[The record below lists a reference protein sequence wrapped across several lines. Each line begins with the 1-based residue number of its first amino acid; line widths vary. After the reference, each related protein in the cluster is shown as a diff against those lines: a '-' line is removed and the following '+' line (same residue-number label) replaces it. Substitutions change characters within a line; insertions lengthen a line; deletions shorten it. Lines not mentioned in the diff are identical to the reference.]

1 MNVGTQTEG
10 MVTKCFSQQTGDDIG
25 EWDIGEEQ
33 TLVQEINV
41 SELKAM
47 ITGDGEVMNISVNQ
61 SAVTKKRTQNAQVQ
75 TGKWGKDKAIQTD
88 WVLRKIDIEDSWKS
102 DREALLHFL
111 GRHKFYASLKE
122 EFKVPDLI
130 TPIENLD
137 PEEMAEESK
146 KWRVGEFKWNFE
158 WGNEEQNKGKT
169 QNQNNDETK
178 GRRDKKEKKD
188 KSEKTLEINFEK
200 KKEAEKGGLGTKV
213 NLNAQRKEGEDKE
226 NTKDGNNNE
235 SKRKNEDTQKTE
247 KARKRRIEVKQT
259 NLDTLKGTNWL
270 DDEIV
275 NSYFELI
282 SNEES
287 YVMNSFF
294 FPRLHLNGHIAVK
307 RWTKKVNIFA
317 YERVLIPVHLGNHW
331 CLAIINIKSKSI
343 IYYDSFNGRNQRY
356 LETLL
361 AYLDAEAKE
370 KEEISFDK
378 SEWIV
383 AMKKDIPRQQNGYD
397 CGVFICQYAKYE
409 VAKREMNFSQKDI
422 PQIRIKMMEELQQ
435 GTLQN

>member
-200 KKEAEKGGLGTKV
+200 KKKQK
-213 NLNAQRKEGEDKE
+213 KE
-226 NTKDGNNNE
+226 
-235 SKRKNEDTQKTE
+235 
-247 KARKRRIEVKQT
+247 
-259 NLDTLKGTNWL
+259 
-270 DDEIV
+270 
-275 NSYFELI
+275 
-282 SNEES
+282 
-287 YVMNSFF
+287 
-294 FPRLHLNGHIAVK
+294 
-307 RWTKKVNIFA
+307 
-317 YERVLIPVHLGNHW
+317 
-331 CLAIINIKSKSI
+331 
-343 IYYDSFNGRNQRY
+343 DSEPNFNGRNQRY